1 MATSELIPPGI
12 DLYSQ
17 TDYLNRKFKR
27 LSRIVSFIFGI
38 VFLLLIFEL
47 TGILPISPFQ
57 PDIKNPL
64 TVSERPLSSS
74 R

>member
-1 MATSELIPPGI
+1 VATSELIPPGL

-17 TDYLNRKFKR
+17 ADYVNRKFKR
-27 LSRIVSFIFGI
+27 LTTIASFIFGI

-47 TGILPISPFQ
+47 TGIIPISPFQ
-57 PDIKNPL
+57 PDITNPL
-64 TVSERPLSSS
+64 SATQRPTPV